1 MSPSAYVVVIAFRVS
16 VIVADGSD
24 FSTISNSLLLI
35 IISLLFSNLDGIYS
49 FVFNL
54 FLVDVVIL
62 H

>member
-1 MSPSAYVVVIAFRVS
+1 MSPSAYVVFIAFRVS
-16 VIVADGSD
+16 VIVADGLD
-24 FSTISNSLLLI
+24 FSPGSN
-35 IISLLFSNLDGIYS
+35 SLLFSNLDGIYS